1 MSADLNKIVDFFVAQ
16 VSTAGNLI
24 RMEKKRLQI
33 LFEKSSHSVK
43 NYIENWLT
51 CSNYIKFKE
60 KISWNITSVWCV
72 ALWKV
77 NFKNFTWNHTKKETV
92 NRQVNAIKAI
102 INHLWWC
109 CTSSVGNEELIWEK
123 RISILNHIW
132 GIHSWVDDKLFHK
145 CEHRLLA
152 QEWKWLKT
160 NSSSFLAFKKF
171 GRK

>member
-77 NFKNFTWNHTKKETV
+77 SLKNLIWNHTKKESV
-92 NRQVNAIKAI
+92 NRQVNGLRQLLI
-102 INHLWWC
+102 IFGGVVLVQLAMRNWSGKNGLVYWTIFGVFTLGKMINYF
-109 CTSSVGNEELIWEK
+109 TSVNTDYWPKNGDGSK
-123 RISILNHIW
+123 P
-132 GIHSWVDDKLFHK
+132 IHHHF
-145 CEHRLLA
+145 
-152 QEWKWLKT
+152 
-160 NSSSFLAFKKF
+160 
-171 GRK
+171 